1 MASTNFGRPRFA
13 VSLHA
18 STILVLALAISVS
31 GETAARAA
39 DTIEVELLTEKGFPF
54 DATRSWLDLFVGLG
68 IKNIRINAAQIGDE
82 VKVVTRGT
90 EKSPTYHITG
100 ILAVDGSLHLSG
112 GRFKLSDKRKIGD
125 WLKSVAEN
133 GPMGEKKP
141 KLAAFGLPEEKFT
154 KLKGDLAQTVGF
166 STKGGRADEVVARIA
181 APLSHRL
188 SIDSSAAKALAAGE
202 TVLDELSG
210 VSCGSALAAAIRPAG
225 LVLVPRQTGD
235 EIELIITSSKGAK
248 EIWPVGWA
256 SETAPAKLLPETI
269 KAINVDIEEDTEL
282 TTMLKILADKVN
294 APMVFDHNNN
304 ARKGIDL
311 ASAKVSLPPE
321 RLTYSNVLRKVLYQ
335 ANLKY
340 EIRVDEADKPFLWI
354 SPLR

>member
-1 MASTNFGRPRFA
+1 MACANFHALRKIGATLVAAFA
-13 VSLHA
+13 
-18 STILVLALAISVS
+18 ILAA
-31 GETAARAA
+31 TPAPARAA
-39 DTIEVELLTEKGFPF
+39 STIEVELLTEKGFPF
-54 DATRSWLDLFVGLG
+54 DGTRAWLDLFVGLG

-90 EKSPTYHITG
+90 DASPTYHITG
-100 ILAVDGSLHLSG
+100 ILAADGSLHLSG
-112 GRFKLSDKRKIGD
+112 GRFKLSDKRKLGG
-125 WLKSVAEN
+125 WLKEVAEF
-133 GPMGEKKP
+133 GPKGEKKP
-141 KLAAFGLPEEKFT
+141 KLAAFGLPEEKFA

-166 STKGGRADEVVARIA
+166 STKGAHADEVVARIA

-188 SIDSSAAKALAAGE
+188 TIDASAAKALGGGE

-210 VSCGSALAAAIRPAG
+210 IASGSALAAAVRPAG
-225 LVLVPRQTGD
+225 LVLVTRQTGE
-235 EIELIITSSKGAK
+235 EIELVITSSKGAK
-248 EIWPVGWA
+248 DNWPIGWA

-282 TTMLKILADKVN
+282 ATMLKILADKVK
-294 APMVFDHNNN
+294 APMLFDHNNVV
-304 ARKGIDL
+304 RKGIDL
-311 ASAKVSLPPE
+311 ASAKVALPPE

>member
-1 MASTNFGRPRFA
+1 MPRANLGRPRFA
-13 VSLHA
+13 GS
-18 STILVLALAISVS
+18 ILIAALAIAISS
-31 GETAARAA
+31 ETTARAA
-39 DTIEVELLTEKGFPF
+39 GTIEVELLTEKGFPF

-90 EKSPTYHITG
+90 DAAPTYHITG
-100 ILAVDGSLHLSG
+100 ILAADGSLHLSG
-112 GRFKLSDKRKIGD
+112 GRFKISDKRRIGD
-125 WLKSVAEN
+125 WLKDVAEF
-133 GPMGEKKP
+133 GPKGEKKP
-141 KLAAFGLPEEKFT
+141 KLAALGLTEEKFA
-154 KLKGDLAQTVGF
+154 KLKSDLALKVGF
-166 STKGGRADEVVARIA
+166 STKGARIDEVVARIA

-188 SIDSSAAKALAAGE
+188 TIDSSAAKALATGE
-202 TVLDELSG
+202 KVLDDLSG
-210 VSCGSALAAAIRPAG
+210 ISSGSALAAAVRPAG
-225 LVLVPRQTGD
+225 LVLIPRQTGD
-235 EIELIITSSKGAK
+235 EIELVITSSKGAK
-248 EIWPVGWA
+248 DNWPIGWA

-282 TTMLKILADKVN
+282 ATMLAILADKVK
-294 APMVFDHNNN
+294 ASVLLDHNNM

-311 ASAKVSLPPE
+311 ATAKVSLPPE
-321 RLTYSNVLRKVLYQ
+321 RLTFSIVLRKVLYQ